1 MAALEDAAKIMHG
14 VAIIASKNPTAT
26 LCALDKNLYCG
37 PGGRGQLTPEQLNS
51 LKELGWEWDAEQD
64 AWGFYTG
71 HG

>member
-14 VAIIASKNPTAT
+14 VAIITSKNQTAT

-37 PGGRGQLTPEQLNS
+37 PGCKSQLTPEQLTN
-51 LKELGWEWDAEQD
+51 LKELGWEWDDEQD